1 MHPLFQHEQLMPIL
15 PMIMVDTF
23 EEAVRMACRAEHG
36 FKTYVIIHSMDIER
50 ITYFAQEINTTTV
63 QVNGSSQDQVGTSQW
78 GTSWTIAGATG
89 EGCTTPR
96 SLRDKRRLSIY
107 NAMNFVK

>member
-1 MHPLFQHEQLMPIL
+1 MPIL

-36 FKTYVIIHSMDIER
+36 FKHTAIIHSMDIER

-63 QVNGSSQDQVGTSQW
+63 QVNGSSQRSGGDLHSG

-89 EGCTTPR
+89 EGCTTPKSFTR
-96 SLRDKRRLSIY
+96 QRRLSIY